1 MLIVASAA
9 KPSDEELRKRSLAWA
24 GIYEDDMSALQEDG
38 DAHLH
43 EIHEHKT
50 QDSSVKQKKK
60 WAIQDERDE
69 AQYRRSLQWAGIED
83 PAEDVN
89 GPEYTEEQLALMD
102 LGGEDEHEEH
112 EDEDD
117 EEGEHEEHEDDEHED
132 EEDEDED
139 HEEDEEEE
147 HGSANAA
154 DDAGMSMYQEVHDLL
169 MRQEREARK

>member
-1 MLIVASAA
+1 
-9 KPSDEELRKRSLAWA
+9 
-24 GIYEDDMSALQEDG
+24 MSALQKDG
-38 DAHLH
+38 DAH
-43 EIHEHKT
+43 EHKT
-50 QDSSVKQKKK
+50 KDWSVQQKKK

-102 LGGEDEHEEH
+102 FGGEDEEETEHNAEEHQDEHEEH

-117 EEGEHEEHEDDEHED
+117 EEEEHEEHEDDEHED

-169 MRQEREARK
+169 MKQEREARK

>member
-1 MLIVASAA
+1 
-9 KPSDEELRKRSLAWA
+9 
-24 GIYEDDMSALQEDG
+24 MSALQEDG

-43 EIHEHKT
+43 EIHGHKT
-50 QDSSVKQKKK
+50 QDWSVKQKKK

-102 LGGEDEHEEH
+102 FGGEDEEETEHNAEEHEDEHEEH

-117 EEGEHEEHEDDEHED
+117 EEEEHEEHEDDEDED
-132 EEDEDED
+132 EED
-139 HEEDEEEE
+139 
-147 HGSANAA
+147 GSANAA

-169 MRQEREARK
+169 MKQERE